1 MGAQGTGKGF
11 PGDLVLDAG
20 ALIAFERG
28 DPRVREVLRRL
39 LPLGARFFVPSSVL
53 AQVWRGGPRSAA
65 LARLVEASEVDS
77 LSETRGKEV
86 GVRLGYRDRRDIAD
100 AHVVCCALDTAAT
113 VMTSDRDDLAALAG
127 PGEALVT
134 IGV

>member
-1 MGAQGTGKGF
+1 
-11 PGDLVLDAG
+11 
-20 ALIAFERG
+20 
-28 DPRVREVLRRL
+28 
-39 LPLGARFFVPSSVL
+39 
-53 AQVWRGGPRSAA
+53 
-65 LARLVEASEVDS
+65 LVEASEVDS
-77 LSETRGKEV
+77 LSETRAKEV

-100 AHVVCCALDTAAT
+100 AHVVCCALENAAT